1 LKENREGQPVPAF
14 VLKMIKMSE
23 IDFNKLIKD
32 IINAAREEANTD
44 LNRVRSGSED
54 NKLSITLKL
63 EVAISGNSKQSYPDS
78 QKSSRR
84 LVLLTI
90 DDRE

>member
-1 LKENREGQPVPAF
+1 
-14 VLKMIKMSE
+14 MSE

-32 IINAAREEANTD
+32 IISAARGEATANLSRAKSFD
-44 LNRVRSGSED
+44 EG

-63 EVAISGNSKQSYPDS
+63 EVTISKNSTQVYRDN
-78 QKSSRR
+78 QKSSRK

>member
-1 LKENREGQPVPAF
+1 MN
-14 VLKMIKMSE
+14 E

-32 IINAAREEANTD
+32 IISAARGEATAN
-44 LNRVRSGSED
+44 LSRVRRFDED

-63 EVAISGNSKQSYPDS
+63 EVTISKKSTQVYHDN
-78 QKSSRR
+78 QKSSRK

-90 DDRE
+90 DGRE

>member
-1 LKENREGQPVPAF
+1 
-14 VLKMIKMSE
+14 MKMSE

-32 IINAAREEANTD
+32 IIGVARGEATANSNRMSPLEEN
-44 LNRVRSGSED
+44 

-63 EVAISGNSKQSYPDS
+63 EVSINKNSTEVYKDN
-78 QKSSRR
+78 QKSSRK

-90 DDRE
+90 NEHE

>member
-1 LKENREGQPVPAF
+1 MGK
-14 VLKMIKMSE
+14 

-32 IINAAREEANTD
+32 IISAARGEATAN
-44 LNRVRSGSED
+44 LNSVKHFGDD

-63 EVAISGNSKQSYPDS
+63 EVTISKKSTQVYQDN
-78 QKSSRR
+78 QKSSRK

-90 DDRE
+90 DGHE

>member
-1 LKENREGQPVPAF
+1 
-14 VLKMIKMSE
+14 MSE

-32 IINAAREEANTD
+32 IISAARGEATAN
-44 LNRVRSGSED
+44 LNRVRPFGED

-63 EVAISGNSKQSYPDS
+63 EVTISKNSTQVYQDN
-78 QKSSRR
+78 QKSSRK

-90 DDRE
+90 DDHE

>member
-1 LKENREGQPVPAF
+1 
-14 VLKMIKMSE
+14 MSE

-32 IINAAREEANTD
+32 IISAARGEATEN
-44 LNRVRSGSED
+44 LNRVRPFGGD

-63 EVAISGNSKQSYPDS
+63 EVTISKNSTQVYRDN
-78 QKSSRR
+78 QKSSRK

>member
-1 LKENREGQPVPAF
+1 
-14 VLKMIKMSE
+14 MSE

-32 IINAAREEANTD
+32 IIGVARGEATANSNRMSRLEEN
-44 LNRVRSGSED
+44 

-63 EVAISGNSKQSYPDS
+63 EVSINKNSTEVYKDN
-78 QKSSRR
+78 QKSSRK

-90 DDRE
+90 NEHE

>member
-1 LKENREGQPVPAF
+1 
-14 VLKMIKMSE
+14 MSE

-32 IINAAREEANTD
+32 IISAARGEATAN
-44 LNRVRSGSED
+44 LSRVKPYGEN

-63 EVAISGNSKQSYPDS
+63 EVTISKNSAQVHPVN
-78 QKSSRR
+78 QKGSRR

-90 DDRE
+90 DDHQ

>member
-1 LKENREGQPVPAF
+1 
-14 VLKMIKMSE
+14 MSE

-32 IINAAREEANTD
+32 IISAARGEATAN
-44 LNRVRSGSED
+44 LNRVKYFGED

-63 EVAISGNSKQSYPDS
+63 EVTISKKSTQVSQDN
-78 QKSSRR
+78 QKSSRK

-90 DDRE
+90 DGHE